1 MGLTNR
7 TGHHGTALFYDPAQV
22 TMAWNYLLN
31 ATILSPGLLDIP
43 TFHNDMVD
51 ITRQVFAN
59 TFITLYNELVG
70 SWGSGNITQTQTT
83 GLTLI
88 DFLTDLDTVLAT
100 DQTFILGQ
108 WISDAIRWSDSNDT
122 YSSFL
127 EYNARNQVCISFSL
141 VLRVDNTV
149 GSNWTNQ

>member
-1 MGLTNR
+1 
-7 TGHHGTALFYDPAQV
+7 
-22 TMAWNYLLN
+22 MAWNYLLN

-70 SWGSGNITQTQTT
+70 SWSSGNITQTQTT

-88 DFLTDLDTVLAT
+88 DLLTDLDTVLAT

-141 VLRVDNTV
+141 V
-149 GSNWTNQ
+149 